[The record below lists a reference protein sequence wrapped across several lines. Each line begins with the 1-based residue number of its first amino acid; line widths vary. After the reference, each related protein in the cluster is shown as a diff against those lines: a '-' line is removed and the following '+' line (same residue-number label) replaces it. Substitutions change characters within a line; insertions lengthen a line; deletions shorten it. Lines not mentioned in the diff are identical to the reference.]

1 MSHEQV
7 AAIAI
12 TNATVEP
19 TILPPADATVPAPTP
34 EEVHAA
40 DTVFVPAQE
49 ANTAANLFGIWTS
62 LVLLRDLAIENF
74 TAPPEEPRLR
84 KEDKDEQPE

>member
-19 TILPPADATVPAPTP
+19 TILPPSADATVPAPTP
-34 EEVHAA
+34 EEVRAA
-40 DTVFVPAQE
+40 DKVFVPAQE
-49 ANTAANLFGIWTS
+49 SNTAANLFGIWTS

-74 TAPPEEPRLR
+74 TAPPEEPKLR
-84 KEDKDEQPE
+84 PKDEEED